1 MPTDGVIW
9 VLVVDLG
16 PDGVIWVMVVDF
28 SLFTCQLMVLS
39 GRRLLISLCLH
50 AN

>member
-16 PDGVIWVMVVDF
+16 PDGVILVLVVDF
-28 SLFTCQLMVLS
+28 SLFTCHLMVLS
-39 GRRLLISLCLH
+39 G
-50 AN
+50 